1 MTFYKVNLK
10 VRCTGQMGGG
20 ERLVASLPVHA
31 RADKVRMYYGGSDEN
46 GENVMKTG
54 ETSKKA

>member
-1 MTFYKVNLK
+1 
-10 VRCTGQMGGG
+10 MGGG